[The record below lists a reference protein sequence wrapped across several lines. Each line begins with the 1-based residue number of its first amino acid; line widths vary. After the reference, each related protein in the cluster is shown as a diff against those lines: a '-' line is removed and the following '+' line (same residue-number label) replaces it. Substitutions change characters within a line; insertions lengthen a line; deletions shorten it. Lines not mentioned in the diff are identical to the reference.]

1 MQCLTGTE
9 TLGQLLAGAPLQP
22 KRPTEPKVVLQLPDS
37 PELAA
42 GWVEVACTVYRTR
55 KLLLAPQQQRDL
67 PTHICAHNRWRAAS
81 DDNSA
86 MPPAKIPTRKDP
98 PTLRV
103 RVPPDPWSAEDDRK
117 LAKFVAESTW
127 NSWSPYPTDKAW
139 QHIDWRDIA
148 ESMIPRTPRQ
158 CRERFIGHLRE
169 GVRRAKIDA
178 RRKKIALQVRLW
190 EQQSHFCLQ
199 SKPVGGTWEQYQIA
213 VAWAISQRKKHK
225 LSVKKAVQAAKA
237 KFGIDVAAKP
247 VRLGALP
254 NKPGRPREDGASSR
268 HYPPRGEARVRVRMC
283 IMH

>member
-22 KRPTEPKVVLQLPDS
+22 KRRPTEPKVVLQLPDS

-148 ESMIPRTPRQ
+148 ESMIPRT
-158 CRERFIGHLRE
+158 
-169 GVRRAKIDA
+169 RASAVSASSATCGRVSGA
-178 RRKKIALQVRLW
+178 RRSMPG
-190 EQQSHFCLQ
+190 E
-199 SKPVGGTWEQYQIA
+199 
-213 VAWAISQRKKHK
+213 RKSRYKCDCGSNSRT
-225 LSVKKAVQAAKA
+225 SV
-237 KFGIDVAAKP
+237 F
-247 VRLGALP
+247 R
-254 NKPGRPREDGASSR
+254 ASR
-268 HYPPRGEARVRVRMC
+268 
-283 IMH
+283 